1 MGFAYPSISLRISDV
16 LTRDRV
22 NTGDLCVHCDVQ
34 NRLCVYILDD
44 TTHVNAM
51 MANYDWTACKLSSIS
66 QKTQI

>member
-1 MGFAYPSISLRISDV
+1 MGLAHPSVSLRTSDV
-16 LTRDRV
+16 LTRNRV
-22 NTGDLCVHCDVQ
+22 NTGYLCVHRDVH
-34 NRLCVYILDD
+34 RLCVYILDD